1 MQLKHIK
8 LAGFKSFVDPTRIS
22 FPTNMVAVVGPNG
35 CGKSNVI
42 DAIRWVLGE
51 LSAKNLRGD
60 SMSDVIFNGSD
71 LRKPSGQCSIE
82 LLFDNSLGKL
92 GGEYAKYNEISIKRL
107 MTRDGQSN
115 YSINGTSCRRKD
127 VQDIFL
133 GTGLGPR
140 SYAIIEQGMV
150 SKIVKDVQDIFLG
163 TGLGP
168 RSYAIIEQGMVSKI
182 VSAKPEEMRTFIE
195 EAAGI
200 SKYKERR
207 KETEQRIKKTK
218 ENLSRV
224 QDIRDE
230 INRLISR
237 LQNQANAADKYKK
250 FQVEERDL
258 KLNISIL
265 NTLSAKAQKDKLT
278 SEVATLKNQIT
289 VKSAE
294 VETHQSTIDQI
305 RTEHS
310 TVLSS
315 FEVAQKNFYSI
326 GADIARHET
335 NLQNLNKTYAQTSE
349 DLTRAKES
357 YSKAIEKESTFE
369 SLNPKENELKL
380 NIAILKALQANDQKK
395 VLQTQIAELEQSLAL
410 KVLGVEKH
418 QAEIEQIRNDNTL
431 MSSRL
436 EIAQSVSSNIRAEIA
451 GLEANLK
458 NLSRTQVQAESDL
471 GRAQTSYQQAL
482 EKESNQENL
491 SPKEKAM
498 NLLDHILEALQNL
511 GISGDPIK
519 KKALELKESLVT
531 ILKIASDQ
539 SKSMTEEYL
548 QRQTR
553 FEELLRQT
561 AEKMSQLDAELQLS
575 QEKKIQTDQ
584 ELAASKEKQSE
595 VNASIQKLEDSKLSV
610 SRELRA
616 IESKV
621 NTLKLDLRT
630 FEVNLDNASIILE
643 KAEINLADINPSEYA
658 EFNLSNLEA
667 SLSEIQTSI
676 SALSSINLAAPDEYL
691 SRQNH
696 LSKLL
701 EQTELKKAEVDKELS
716 ELVQKSATAESE
728 LNTIRQKQSKV
739 DESIREAE
747 NKKSIASL
755 DLRGLEEKSNNRKL
769 DLRTFEVN
777 LDNAS
782 QALVKAGITIAEL
795 DPLEFEG
802 MSVRDLE
809 QSLAAIQAKIISL
822 GAINLAAP
830 DEIAEESKRMEEL
843 DAQLED
849 LNEAMDKLQGAIKKI
864 DAESKL
870 KFDESFNAVNSKIQE
885 IFPKLFGGGKAALEL
900 LDGDSLNSGIA
911 LAAQPPGKKNA
922 TISQLSGGEKAMTAL
937 SLVFALFELNPAP
950 FCLLDEVDAPLDDL
964 NATRFVAMVEEM
976 SDRVQFIFITHN
988 KISMEKSDHLMGVTM
1003 QEAGVSRVVSV
1014 DVKEA
1019 LKLAAS

>member
-42 DAIRWVLGE
+42 DAVRWVLGE

-82 LLFDNSLGKL
+82 LLFDNSMGKL

-115 YSINGTSCRRKD
+115 YSINNTSCRR
-127 VQDIFL
+127 
-133 GTGLGPR
+133 
-140 SYAIIEQGMV
+140 
-150 SKIVKDVQDIFLG
+150 KDVQDIFLG

-224 QDIRDE
+224 LDIRDE
-230 INRLISR
+230 IKRLINR
-237 LQNQANAADKYKK
+237 LQNQANAAEKYKK
-250 FQVEERDL
+250 FQIEEKDL

-265 NTLSAKAQKDKLT
+265 NSLSAKAQKDKL
-278 SEVATLKNQIT
+278 SSQISSLANQIT

-294 VETHQSTIDQI
+294 VETQQSTIDQI

-310 TVLSS
+310 SVLSA
-315 FEVAQKNFYSI
+315 FEIAQKNFYSI
-326 GADIARHET
+326 GADIARYEA
-335 NLQNLNKTYAQTSE
+335 NIQNLSKTESQTKA
-349 DLTRAKES
+349 DLATAKES
-357 YSKAIEKESTFE
+357 YSRAIEKESSFDT
-369 SLNPKENELKL
+369 LNPKENELKL
-380 NIAILKALQANDQKK
+380 NIAILKALQANEQKQK
-395 VLQTQIAELEQSLAL
+395 LEIQINDLESSILL
-410 KVLGVEKH
+410 KSDEVQKH
-418 QAEIEQIRNDNTL
+418 QGTIEKIKNDHASL
-431 MSSRL
+431 SASFD
-436 EIAQSVSSNIRAEIA
+436 EAQSTFSSISTDIA
-451 GLEANLK
+451 RQEANLQ
-458 NLSRTQVQAESDL
+458 NLEKLEAQSLSDL
-471 GRAQTSYQQAL
+471 ERAKASYQAAL

-498 NLLDHILEALQNL
+498 NLLDNILESLGNL
-511 GISGDPIK
+511 GSNGDSIK
-519 KKALELKESLVT
+519 SKALELKAALTS

-539 SKSMTEEYL
+539 SKSMTDEYL
-548 QRQTR
+548 QRQNR
-553 FEELLRQT
+553 LEETLLQT
-561 AEKMSQLDAELQLS
+561 AEKKSQIEKELVLFSAKKVESEGSLDS
-575 QEKKIQTDQ
+575 YKSKK
-584 ELAASKEKQSE
+584 SE
-595 VNASIQKLEDSKLSV
+595 VNELIRKSEELKSGSSI
-610 SRELRA
+610 ELRSL
-616 IESKV
+616 ESQK
-621 NTLKLDLRT
+621 NNLKLDLRT
-630 FEVNLDNASIILE
+630 FEVNLENASIILE
-643 KAEINLADINPSEYA
+643 KAEVKISEINPSDFA
-658 EFNLSNLEA
+658 SLDLANLEN
-667 SLSEIQTSI
+667 SLAEIQSSI

-691 SRQNH
+691 SRQNN
-696 LSKLL
+696 LTELL
-701 EQTELKKAEVDKELS
+701 QQTELKKNEANQELAI
-716 ELVQKSATAESE
+716 LIQKSASAEGE

-739 DESIREAE
+739 DESIRDNE

-755 DLRGLEEKSNNRKL
+755 DLRALEEQSNNLKL
-769 DLRTFEVN
+769 DFRTFEVN

-782 QALVKAGITIAEL
+782 QALTRAGLAIGDINPE
-795 DPLEFEG
+795 EFKD
-802 MSVRDLE
+802 MDSSNLE
-809 QSLAAIQAKIISL
+809 QSRAGVQAKIISL

-830 DEIAEESKRMEEL
+830 DEIAEESQRMEEL
-843 DAQLED
+843 NAQLED
-849 LNEAMDKLQGAIKKI
+849 LNEALEKLQGAIKKI

-870 KFDESFNAVNSKIQE
+870 KFDESFHAVNSKIQE
-885 IFPKLFGGGKAALEL
+885 IFPKLFGGGRAALEL
-900 LDGDSLNSGIA
+900 LEGDSLNSGIT
-911 LAAQPPGKKNA
+911 LTAQPPGKKNA

>member
-42 DAIRWVLGE
+42 DAVRWVLGE

-82 LLFDNSLGKL
+82 LLFDNSMGKL

-115 YSINGTSCRRKD
+115 YSINNTSCRR
-127 VQDIFL
+127 
-133 GTGLGPR
+133 
-140 SYAIIEQGMV
+140 
-150 SKIVKDVQDIFLG
+150 KDVQDIFLG

-224 QDIRDE
+224 LDIRDE
-230 INRLISR
+230 IKRLINR
-237 LQNQANAADKYKK
+237 LQNQANAAEKYKK
-250 FQVEERDL
+250 FQIEEKDL

-265 NTLSAKAQKDKLT
+265 NSLSAKAQKDKL
-278 SEVATLKNQIT
+278 SSQISSLANQIT

-294 VETHQSTIDQI
+294 VETQQSTIDQI

-310 TVLSS
+310 SVLSA
-315 FEVAQKNFYSI
+315 FEIAQKNFYSI
-326 GADIARHET
+326 GADIARYEA
-335 NLQNLNKTYAQTSE
+335 NIQNLNKTESQTKA
-349 DLTRAKES
+349 DLATAKES
-357 YSKAIEKESTFE
+357 YSRAIEKESSFDT
-369 SLNPKENELKL
+369 LNPKENELKL
-380 NIAILKALQANDQKK
+380 NIAILKALQANEQKQK
-395 VLQTQIAELEQSLAL
+395 LEIQINDLESSILL
-410 KVLGVEKH
+410 KSDEVQKH
-418 QAEIEQIRNDNTL
+418 QGTIEKIKNDHASL
-431 MSSRL
+431 SASFD
-436 EIAQSVSSNIRAEIA
+436 EAQSTFSSISTDIA
-451 GLEANLK
+451 RQEANLQ
-458 NLSRTQVQAESDL
+458 NLEKLEAQSLSDL
-471 GRAQTSYQQAL
+471 ERAKASYQAAL

-498 NLLDHILEALQNL
+498 NLLDNILESLGNL
-511 GISGDPIK
+511 GSNGDFIK
-519 KKALELKESLVT
+519 SKALELKAALTS

-539 SKSMTEEYL
+539 SKSMTDEYL
-548 QRQTR
+548 QRQNR
-553 FEELLRQT
+553 LEETLLQT
-561 AEKMSQLDAELQLS
+561 AEKKSQIEKELVLFSAKKVESEGSLDS
-575 QEKKIQTDQ
+575 YKSKK
-584 ELAASKEKQSE
+584 SE
-595 VNASIQKLEDSKLSV
+595 VNELIRKSEELKSGSSI
-610 SRELRA
+610 ELRSL
-616 IESKV
+616 ESQK
-621 NTLKLDLRT
+621 NNLKLDLRT
-630 FEVNLDNASIILE
+630 FEVNLENASIILE
-643 KAEINLADINPSEYA
+643 KAEVKISEINPSDFA
-658 EFNLSNLEA
+658 SLDLANLEN
-667 SLSEIQTSI
+667 SLAVIQSSI

-691 SRQNH
+691 SRQNN
-696 LSKLL
+696 LTELL
-701 EQTELKKAEVDKELS
+701 QQTELKKNEANQELAI
-716 ELVQKSATAESE
+716 LIQKSASAEGE

-739 DESIREAE
+739 DESIRDNE

-755 DLRGLEEKSNNRKL
+755 DLRALEEQSNNLKL
-769 DLRTFEVN
+769 DFRTFEVN

-782 QALVKAGITIAEL
+782 QALTRAGLAIGDINPE
-795 DPLEFEG
+795 EFKD
-802 MSVRDLE
+802 MDISNLE
-809 QSLAAIQAKIISL
+809 QSLAGVQAKIISL

-830 DEIAEESKRMEEL
+830 DEIAEESQRMEEL

-849 LNEAMDKLQGAIKKI
+849 LNEALEKLQGAIKKI

-870 KFDESFNAVNSKIQE
+870 KFDESFHAVNSKIQE
-885 IFPKLFGGGKAALEL
+885 IFPKLFGGGRAALEL
-900 LDGDSLNSGIA
+900 LEGDSLNSGIT
-911 LAAQPPGKKNA
+911 LTAQPPGKKNA

>member
-42 DAIRWVLGE
+42 DAVRWVLGE

-60 SMSDVIFNGSD
+60 SMSDVIFNGSG

-82 LLFDNSLGKL
+82 LLFDNSMGKL

-115 YSINGTSCRRKD
+115 YSINNTSCRR
-127 VQDIFL
+127 
-133 GTGLGPR
+133 
-140 SYAIIEQGMV
+140 
-150 SKIVKDVQDIFLG
+150 KDVQDIFLG

-224 QDIRDE
+224 LDIRDE
-230 INRLISR
+230 IKRLINR
-237 LQNQANAADKYKK
+237 LQNQANAAEKYKK
-250 FQVEERDL
+250 FQVEEKDL

-265 NTLSAKAQKDKLT
+265 NSLSAKAQKDKL
-278 SEVATLKNQIT
+278 SSQISSLANQIT

-294 VETHQSTIDQI
+294 VETQQSTIDQI

-310 TVLSS
+310 SVLSA
-315 FEVAQKNFYSI
+315 FEIAQKNFYSI
-326 GADIARHET
+326 GADIARYEA
-335 NLQNLNKTYAQTSE
+335 NIQNLNKTESQTKA
-349 DLTRAKES
+349 DLATAKES
-357 YSKAIEKESTFE
+357 YSRAIEKESSFDT
-369 SLNPKENELKL
+369 LNPKENELKL
-380 NIAILKALQANDQKK
+380 NIAILKALQANEQKHK
-395 VLQTQIAELEQSLAL
+395 LEIQINDHESSIQIKSDEVQ
-410 KVLGVEKH
+410 KH
-418 QAEIEQIRNDNTL
+418 QGTIEKIKNDNAL
-431 MSSRL
+431 LSAGL
-436 EIAQSVSSNIRAEIA
+436 DEAQSSFSSISTDIA
-451 GLEANLK
+451 RQEANLQ
-458 NLSRTQVQAESDL
+458 NLEKLEAQSLSDL
-471 GRAQTSYQQAL
+471 ERAKASYQAAV

-498 NLLDHILEALQNL
+498 NLLDNILESLGNL
-511 GISGDPIK
+511 GSNGDSIK
-519 KKALELKESLVT
+519 SKALELKAALTS

-539 SKSMTEEYL
+539 SKSMTDEYL
-548 QRQTR
+548 QRQKRLEETLLQAAEKKSQIEKELVLFSAKKAESER
-553 FEELLRQT
+553 SLDDYKSKKLEVNELIRKSEEL
-561 AEKMSQLDAELQLS
+561 KS
-575 QEKKIQTDQ
+575 
-584 ELAASKEKQSE
+584 AS
-595 VNASIQKLEDSKLSV
+595 SI
-610 SRELRA
+610 ELRSL
-616 IESKV
+616 ESQK
-621 NTLKLDLRT
+621 NNLKLDLRT
-630 FEVNLDNASIILE
+630 FEVNLENASIILE
-643 KAEINLADINPSEYA
+643 KAEVKISEINPSD
-658 EFNLSNLEA
+658 FA
-667 SLSEIQTSI
+667 SLDLAKLESSLAEIQSSI

-691 SRQNH
+691 SRQNN
-696 LSKLL
+696 LTELL
-701 EQTELKKAEVDKELS
+701 EQTELKKNEADEQLAI
-716 ELVQKSATAESE
+716 LIQKSASAEGD

-739 DESIREAE
+739 DESIRETE
-747 NKKSIASL
+747 NKKSIAAL
-755 DLRGLEEKSNNRKL
+755 DLRALEEQSNNLKL
-769 DLRTFEVN
+769 DFRTFEVN

-782 QALVKAGITIAEL
+782 QALTRAGLAIGDINPEEFK
-795 DPLEFEG
+795 DMDISNLEE
-802 MSVRDLE
+802 
-809 QSLAAIQAKIISL
+809 SLAGVQAKIISL

-830 DEIAEESKRMEEL
+830 DEIAEESQRMEEL

-849 LNEAMDKLQGAIKKI
+849 LNEALEKLQGAIKKI

-885 IFPKLFGGGKAALEL
+885 IFPKLFGGGKASLEL
-900 LDGDSLNSGIA
+900 LEGDSLNSGIT
-911 LAAQPPGKKNA
+911 LTAQPPGKKNA

>member
-42 DAIRWVLGE
+42 DAVRWVLGE

-82 LLFDNSLGKL
+82 LLFDNSMGKL

-115 YSINGTSCRRKD
+115 YSINNTSCRR
-127 VQDIFL
+127 
-133 GTGLGPR
+133 
-140 SYAIIEQGMV
+140 
-150 SKIVKDVQDIFLG
+150 KDVQDIFLG

-224 QDIRDE
+224 LDIRDE
-230 INRLISR
+230 IKRLINR
-237 LQNQANAADKYKK
+237 LQNQANAAEKYKK
-250 FQVEERDL
+250 FQVEEKDL

-265 NTLSAKAQKDKLT
+265 NSLSAKAQKDKL
-278 SEVATLKNQIT
+278 SSQISSLANQIT

-294 VETHQSTIDQI
+294 VETHQSMIDQI

-310 TVLSS
+310 SVLSA
-315 FEVAQKNFYSI
+315 FEIAQKNFYSI
-326 GADIARHET
+326 GADIARYEA
-335 NLQNLNKTYAQTSE
+335 NIQNLNKTESQTKA
-349 DLTRAKES
+349 DLATAKES
-357 YSKAIEKESTFE
+357 YSRAIEKESSFDT
-369 SLNPKENELKL
+369 LNPKENELKL
-380 NIAILKALQANDQKK
+380 NIAILKALQANEQKQK
-395 VLQTQIAELEQSLAL
+395 LEIQINDLESSILL
-410 KVLGVEKH
+410 KSDEVQKH
-418 QAEIEQIRNDNTL
+418 QGTIEKIKNDHASL
-431 MSSRL
+431 SASFD
-436 EIAQSVSSNIRAEIA
+436 EAQSSFSSISTDIA
-451 GLEANLK
+451 RQEANLQ
-458 NLSRTQVQAESDL
+458 NLEKLEAQSLSDL
-471 GRAQTSYQQAL
+471 DRAKASYQAAL

-498 NLLDHILEALQNL
+498 NLLDNILESLGNL
-511 GISGDPIK
+511 GTNGDSIK
-519 KKALELKESLVT
+519 SKALELKAALTS

-539 SKSMTEEYL
+539 SKSMTDEYL
-548 QRQTR
+548 QRQNR
-553 FEELLRQT
+553 LEETLLQT
-561 AEKMSQLDAELQLS
+561 AEKKSQIEKELVLFSAKKVESEGSLDS
-575 QEKKIQTDQ
+575 YKSKK
-584 ELAASKEKQSE
+584 SE
-595 VNASIQKLEDSKLSV
+595 VNELIRKSEELKSGSSI
-610 SRELRA
+610 ELRSL
-616 IESKV
+616 ESQK
-621 NTLKLDLRT
+621 NNLKLDLRT
-630 FEVNLDNASIILE
+630 FEVNLENASIILE
-643 KAEINLADINPSEYA
+643 KAEVKISEINPSDFA
-658 EFNLSNLEA
+658 SLDLANLES
-667 SLSEIQTSI
+667 SLAEIQSSI

-691 SRQNH
+691 SRQNN
-696 LSKLL
+696 LTELL
-701 EQTELKKAEVDKELS
+701 QQTELKKNEADQELAI
-716 ELVQKSATAESE
+716 LIQKSASAEGE

-739 DESIREAE
+739 DESIRDTE
-747 NKKSIASL
+747 NKKSIAAL
-755 DLRGLEEKSNNRKL
+755 DLRALEEQSNNLKL
-769 DLRTFEVN
+769 DFRTFEVN

-782 QALVKAGITIAEL
+782 QALTRAGLAIGDINPE
-795 DPLEFEG
+795 EFKD
-802 MSVRDLE
+802 MDISNLE
-809 QSLAAIQAKIISL
+809 QSLAGVQAKIISL

-830 DEIAEESKRMEEL
+830 DEIAEESQRMEEL

-849 LNEAMDKLQGAIKKI
+849 LNEALEKLQGAIKKI

-885 IFPKLFGGGKAALEL
+885 IFPKLFGGGRAALEL
-900 LDGDSLNSGIA
+900 LEGDSLNSGIT
-911 LAAQPPGKKNA
+911 LTAQPPGKKNA

>member
-42 DAIRWVLGE
+42 DAVRWVLGE

-82 LLFDNSLGKL
+82 LLFDNSMGKL

-115 YSINGTSCRRKD
+115 YSINNTSCRR
-127 VQDIFL
+127 
-133 GTGLGPR
+133 
-140 SYAIIEQGMV
+140 
-150 SKIVKDVQDIFLG
+150 KDVQDIFLG

-224 QDIRDE
+224 LDIRDE
-230 INRLISR
+230 IKRLINR
-237 LQNQANAADKYKK
+237 LQNQANAAEKYKK
-250 FQVEERDL
+250 FQVEEKDL

-265 NTLSAKAQKDKLT
+265 NSLSAKAQKDKL
-278 SEVATLKNQIT
+278 SSQISSLANQIT

-294 VETHQSTIDQI
+294 VETHQSMIDQI

-310 TVLSS
+310 SVLSA
-315 FEVAQKNFYSI
+315 FEIAQKNFYSI
-326 GADIARHET
+326 GADIARYEA
-335 NLQNLNKTYAQTSE
+335 NIQNLNKTETQTKA
-349 DLTRAKES
+349 DLATAKES
-357 YSKAIEKESTFE
+357 YSRAIEKESSFDT
-369 SLNPKENELKL
+369 LNPKENELKL
-380 NIAILKALQANDQKK
+380 NIAILKALQANEQKQK
-395 VLQTQIAELEQSLAL
+395 LEIQINDLESSILL
-410 KVLGVEKH
+410 KSDEVQKH
-418 QAEIEQIRNDNTL
+418 QGTIEKIKNDHASL
-431 MSSRL
+431 SASFD
-436 EIAQSVSSNIRAEIA
+436 EAQSTFSSISTDIA
-451 GLEANLK
+451 RQEANLQ
-458 NLSRTQVQAESDL
+458 NLEKLEAQSLSDL
-471 GRAQTSYQQAL
+471 DRAKASYQAAL

-498 NLLDHILEALQNL
+498 NLLDNILESLGNL
-511 GISGDPIK
+511 GTNGDSIK
-519 KKALELKESLVT
+519 SKALELKAALTS

-539 SKSMTEEYL
+539 SKSMTDEYL
-548 QRQTR
+548 QRQNR
-553 FEELLRQT
+553 LEETLLQT
-561 AEKMSQLDAELQLS
+561 AEKKSQIEKELVLFSAKKVESEGSLDS
-575 QEKKIQTDQ
+575 YKSKK
-584 ELAASKEKQSE
+584 SE
-595 VNASIQKLEDSKLSV
+595 VNELIRKSEELKSGSSI
-610 SRELRA
+610 ELRSL
-616 IESKV
+616 ESQK
-621 NTLKLDLRT
+621 NNLKLDLRT
-630 FEVNLDNASIILE
+630 FEVNLENASIILE
-643 KAEINLADINPSEYA
+643 KAEVKISEINPSDFA
-658 EFNLSNLEA
+658 SLDLANLES
-667 SLSEIQTSI
+667 SLAEIQSSI

-691 SRQNH
+691 SRQNN
-696 LSKLL
+696 L
-701 EQTELKKAEVDKELS
+701 TELLQQTGLKKNEADQELAI
-716 ELVQKSATAESE
+716 LIQKSASAEGE

-739 DESIREAE
+739 DESIRDTE
-747 NKKSIASL
+747 NKKSIAAL
-755 DLRGLEEKSNNRKL
+755 DLRALEEQSNNLKL
-769 DLRTFEVN
+769 DFRTFEVN

-782 QALVKAGITIAEL
+782 QALTRAGLVIGDINPE
-795 DPLEFEG
+795 EFKD
-802 MSVRDLE
+802 MDISNLE
-809 QSLAAIQAKIISL
+809 QSLAGVQAKIISL

-830 DEIAEESKRMEEL
+830 DEIAEESQRMEEL

-849 LNEAMDKLQGAIKKI
+849 LNEALEKLQGAIKKI

-885 IFPKLFGGGKAALEL
+885 IFPKLFGGGRAALEL
-900 LDGDSLNSGIA
+900 LEGDSLNSGIT
-911 LAAQPPGKKNA
+911 LTAQPPGKKNA

>member
-42 DAIRWVLGE
+42 DAVRWVLGE

-82 LLFDNSLGKL
+82 LLFDNSMGKL

-115 YSINGTSCRRKD
+115 YSINSTSCRR
-127 VQDIFL
+127 
-133 GTGLGPR
+133 
-140 SYAIIEQGMV
+140 
-150 SKIVKDVQDIFLG
+150 KDVQDIFLG

-224 QDIRDE
+224 LDIRDE
-230 INRLISR
+230 IKRLINR
-237 LQNQANAADKYKK
+237 LQNQANAAEKYKK
-250 FQVEERDL
+250 FQVEEKDL

-265 NTLSAKAQKDKLT
+265 NSLSAKAQKDKL
-278 SEVATLKNQIT
+278 SSQISSLANQIT

-294 VETHQSTIDQI
+294 VETQQSTIDQI

-310 TVLSS
+310 SVLSA
-315 FEVAQKNFYSI
+315 FEIAQKNFYSI
-326 GADIARHET
+326 GADIARYEA
-335 NLQNLNKTYAQTSE
+335 NIQNLNKTESQTKA
-349 DLTRAKES
+349 DLATAKES
-357 YSKAIEKESTFE
+357 YSRAIEKESSFDT
-369 SLNPKENELKL
+369 LNPKENELKL
-380 NIAILKALQANDQKK
+380 NIAILKALQANEQKHK
-395 VLQTQIAELEQSLAL
+395 LEIQINDHESSIQIKSDEAQ
-410 KVLGVEKH
+410 KH
-418 QAEIEQIRNDNTL
+418 QGTIEKIKNDNAL
-431 MSSRL
+431 LSAGL
-436 EIAQSVSSNIRAEIA
+436 DEAQSSFSSISTDIA
-451 GLEANLK
+451 RQEANLQ
-458 NLSRTQVQAESDL
+458 NLEKLEAQSLSDL
-471 GRAQTSYQQAL
+471 ERAKASYQAAV

-498 NLLDHILEALQNL
+498 NLLDNILESLGNL
-511 GISGDPIK
+511 GSNGDSIK
-519 KKALELKESLVT
+519 SKALELKAALTS

-539 SKSMTEEYL
+539 SKSMTDEYL
-548 QRQTR
+548 QRQKR
-553 FEELLRQT
+553 LEETLLQT
-561 AEKMSQLDAELQLS
+561 AEKKSQIEKELVLFSAKKAESERSLDNYKS
-575 QEKKIQTDQ
+575 KK
-584 ELAASKEKQSE
+584 LE
-595 VNASIQKLEDSKLSV
+595 VNELIRKSEELKSASSI
-610 SRELRA
+610 ELRSL
-616 IESKV
+616 ESQK
-621 NTLKLDLRT
+621 NNLKLDLRT
-630 FEVNLDNASIILE
+630 FEVNLENASIILE
-643 KAEINLADINPSEYA
+643 KAEVKISEINPSD
-658 EFNLSNLEA
+658 FA
-667 SLSEIQTSI
+667 SLDLAKLESSLAEIQSSI

-691 SRQNH
+691 SRQNN
-696 LSKLL
+696 LTELL
-701 EQTELKKAEVDKELS
+701 EQTELKKNEADEQLAI
-716 ELVQKSATAESE
+716 LIQKSASAEGD

-739 DESIREAE
+739 DESIRETE
-747 NKKSIASL
+747 NKKSIAAL
-755 DLRGLEEKSNNRKL
+755 DLRALEEQSNNLKL
-769 DLRTFEVN
+769 DFRTFEVN

-782 QALVKAGITIAEL
+782 QALTRAGLAIGDINPEEFK
-795 DPLEFEG
+795 DMDISNLEE
-802 MSVRDLE
+802 
-809 QSLAAIQAKIISL
+809 SLAGVQAKIISL

-830 DEIAEESKRMEEL
+830 DEIAEESQRMEEL

-849 LNEAMDKLQGAIKKI
+849 LNEALEKLQGAIKKI

-885 IFPKLFGGGKAALEL
+885 IFPKLFGGGKASLEL
-900 LDGDSLNSGIA
+900 LEGDSLNSGIT
-911 LAAQPPGKKNA
+911 LTAQPPGKKNA

>member
-42 DAIRWVLGE
+42 DAVRWVLGE

-82 LLFDNSLGKL
+82 LLFDNSMGKL

-115 YSINGTSCRRKD
+115 YSINNTSCRR
-127 VQDIFL
+127 
-133 GTGLGPR
+133 
-140 SYAIIEQGMV
+140 
-150 SKIVKDVQDIFLG
+150 KDVQDIFLG

-224 QDIRDE
+224 LDIRDE
-230 INRLISR
+230 IKRLINR
-237 LQNQANAADKYKK
+237 LQNQANAAEKYKK
-250 FQVEERDL
+250 FQVEEKDL

-265 NTLSAKAQKDKLT
+265 NSLSAKAQKDKL
-278 SEVATLKNQIT
+278 SSQISSLANQIT

-294 VETHQSTIDQI
+294 VETHQSMIDQI

-310 TVLSS
+310 SVLSA
-315 FEVAQKNFYSI
+315 FEIAQKNFYSI
-326 GADIARHET
+326 GADIARYEA
-335 NLQNLNKTYAQTSE
+335 NIQNLNKTESQTKA
-349 DLTRAKES
+349 DLATAKES
-357 YSKAIEKESTFE
+357 YSRAIEKESSFDT
-369 SLNPKENELKL
+369 LNPKENELKL
-380 NIAILKALQANDQKK
+380 NIAILKALQANEQKQK
-395 VLQTQIAELEQSLAL
+395 LEIQINDLESSILL
-410 KVLGVEKH
+410 KSDEVQKH
-418 QAEIEQIRNDNTL
+418 QGTIEKIKNDHASL
-431 MSSRL
+431 SASFD
-436 EIAQSVSSNIRAEIA
+436 EAQSSFSSISTDIA
-451 GLEANLK
+451 RQEANLQ
-458 NLSRTQVQAESDL
+458 NLEKLEAQSLSDL
-471 GRAQTSYQQAL
+471 DRAKASYQAAL

-498 NLLDHILEALQNL
+498 NLLDNILESLGNL
-511 GISGDPIK
+511 GTNGDSIK
-519 KKALELKESLVT
+519 SKAVELKAALTS

-539 SKSMTEEYL
+539 SKSMTDEYL
-548 QRQTR
+548 QRQNR
-553 FEELLRQT
+553 LEETLLQT
-561 AEKMSQLDAELQLS
+561 AEKKSQIEKELVLFSAKKVESEGSLDS
-575 QEKKIQTDQ
+575 YKSKK
-584 ELAASKEKQSE
+584 SE
-595 VNASIQKLEDSKLSV
+595 VNELIRKSEELKSGSSI
-610 SRELRA
+610 ELRSL
-616 IESKV
+616 ESQK
-621 NTLKLDLRT
+621 NNLKLDLRT
-630 FEVNLDNASIILE
+630 FEVNLENASIILE
-643 KAEINLADINPSEYA
+643 KAEVKISEINPSDFA
-658 EFNLSNLEA
+658 SLDLANLES
-667 SLSEIQTSI
+667 SLAEIQSSI

-691 SRQNH
+691 SRQNN
-696 LSKLL
+696 L
-701 EQTELKKAEVDKELS
+701 TELLQQTGLKKNEADKELAI
-716 ELVQKSATAESE
+716 LIQKSASAEGE

-739 DESIREAE
+739 DESIRDTE
-747 NKKSIASL
+747 NKKSIAAL
-755 DLRGLEEKSNNRKL
+755 DLRALEEQSNNLKL
-769 DLRTFEVN
+769 DFRTFEVN

-782 QALVKAGITIAEL
+782 QALTRAGLVIGDINPE
-795 DPLEFEG
+795 EFKD
-802 MSVRDLE
+802 MDISNLE
-809 QSLAAIQAKIISL
+809 QSLAGVQAKIISL

-830 DEIAEESKRMEEL
+830 DEIAEESQRMEEL

-849 LNEAMDKLQGAIKKI
+849 LNEALEKLQGAIKKI

-885 IFPKLFGGGKAALEL
+885 IFPKLFGGGRAALEL
-900 LDGDSLNSGIA
+900 LEGDSLNSGIT
-911 LAAQPPGKKNA
+911 LTAQPPGKKNA

>member
-42 DAIRWVLGE
+42 DAVRWVLGE

-82 LLFDNSLGKL
+82 LLFDNSMGKL

-115 YSINGTSCRRKD
+115 YSINNTSCRR
-127 VQDIFL
+127 
-133 GTGLGPR
+133 
-140 SYAIIEQGMV
+140 
-150 SKIVKDVQDIFLG
+150 KDVQDIFLG

-224 QDIRDE
+224 LDIRDE
-230 INRLISR
+230 IKRLINR
-237 LQNQANAADKYKK
+237 LQNQANAAEKYKK
-250 FQVEERDL
+250 FQVEEKDL

-265 NTLSAKAQKDKLT
+265 NSLSAKAQKDKL
-278 SEVATLKNQIT
+278 SSQISSLANQIT

-294 VETHQSTIDQI
+294 VETHQSMIDQI

-310 TVLSS
+310 SVLSA
-315 FEVAQKNFYSI
+315 FEIAQKNFYSI
-326 GADIARHET
+326 GADIARYEA
-335 NLQNLNKTYAQTSE
+335 NIQNLNKTETQTKA
-349 DLTRAKES
+349 DLVTAKES
-357 YSKAIEKESTFE
+357 YSRAIEKESSFDT
-369 SLNPKENELKL
+369 LNPKENELKL
-380 NIAILKALQANDQKK
+380 NIAILKALQANEQKQK
-395 VLQTQIAELEQSLAL
+395 LEIQINDLESSILFKSDEVQ
-410 KVLGVEKH
+410 KH
-418 QAEIEQIRNDNTL
+418 QGTIEKIKNDHASL
-431 MSSRL
+431 SVSFD
-436 EIAQSVSSNIRAEIA
+436 EAQSTFSSISTDIA
-451 GLEANLK
+451 RQEANLQ
-458 NLSRTQVQAESDL
+458 NLEKLEAQSLSDL
-471 GRAQTSYQQAL
+471 ERAKASYQAAL

-498 NLLDHILEALQNL
+498 NLLDNILESLGNL
-511 GISGDPIK
+511 GSNGDSIK
-519 KKALELKESLVT
+519 SKALELKAALTS

-539 SKSMTEEYL
+539 SKSMTDEYL
-548 QRQTR
+548 QRQNR
-553 FEELLRQT
+553 LEETLLQT
-561 AEKMSQLDAELQLS
+561 AEKKSQIEKELVLFSAKKVESEGSLDS
-575 QEKKIQTDQ
+575 YKSKK
-584 ELAASKEKQSE
+584 SE
-595 VNASIQKLEDSKLSV
+595 VNELIRKSEELKSGSSI
-610 SRELRA
+610 ELRSL
-616 IESKV
+616 ESQK
-621 NTLKLDLRT
+621 NNLKLDLRT
-630 FEVNLDNASIILE
+630 FEVNLENASIILE
-643 KAEINLADINPSEYA
+643 KAEVKISEINPSDFA
-658 EFNLSNLEA
+658 SLDLANLES
-667 SLSEIQTSI
+667 SLAEIQSSI

-691 SRQNH
+691 SRQNN
-696 LSKLL
+696 LTELL
-701 EQTELKKAEVDKELS
+701 QQTELKKNEADQELTI
-716 ELVQKSATAESE
+716 LIQKSASAEGE

-739 DESIREAE
+739 DESIRDTE
-747 NKKSIASL
+747 NKKSIAAL
-755 DLRGLEEKSNNRKL
+755 DLRALEEQSNNFKL
-769 DLRTFEVN
+769 DFRTFEVN

-782 QALVKAGITIAEL
+782 QALTRAGLVIGDINPE
-795 DPLEFEG
+795 EFKD
-802 MSVRDLE
+802 MDISNLE
-809 QSLAAIQAKIISL
+809 QSLAGVQAKIISL

-830 DEIAEESKRMEEL
+830 DEIAEESQRMEEL

-849 LNEAMDKLQGAIKKI
+849 LNEALEKLQGAIKKI

-885 IFPKLFGGGKAALEL
+885 IFPKLFGGGKASLEL
-900 LDGDSLNSGIA
+900 LEGDSLNSGIT
-911 LAAQPPGKKNA
+911 LTAQPPGKKNA

>member
-42 DAIRWVLGE
+42 DAVRWVLGE

-82 LLFDNSLGKL
+82 LLFDNSMGKL

-115 YSINGTSCRRKD
+115 YSINNTSCRR
-127 VQDIFL
+127 
-133 GTGLGPR
+133 
-140 SYAIIEQGMV
+140 
-150 SKIVKDVQDIFLG
+150 KDVQDIFLG

-224 QDIRDE
+224 LDIRDE
-230 INRLISR
+230 IKRLINR
-237 LQNQANAADKYKK
+237 LQNQANAAEKYKK
-250 FQVEERDL
+250 FQVEEKDL

-265 NTLSAKAQKDKLT
+265 NSLSAKAQKDKL
-278 SEVATLKNQIT
+278 SSQISSLANQIT

-294 VETHQSTIDQI
+294 VETQQSTIDQI

-310 TVLSS
+310 SVLSA
-315 FEVAQKNFYSI
+315 FEIAQKNFYSI
-326 GADIARHET
+326 GADIARYEA
-335 NLQNLNKTYAQTSE
+335 NIQNLNKTESQTKA
-349 DLTRAKES
+349 DLATAKES
-357 YSKAIEKESTFE
+357 YSRAIEKESSFDT
-369 SLNPKENELKL
+369 LNPKENELKL
-380 NIAILKALQANDQKK
+380 NIAILKALQANEQKQK
-395 VLQTQIAELEQSLAL
+395 LEIQINDYESSIQLKSDEVQKHQGTIEKIKNDNALFSSSFDEAQSIFSSISTDIARQEANFQNLEKLEAQSL
-410 KVLGVEKH
+410 
-418 QAEIEQIRNDNTL
+418 
-431 MSSRL
+431 
-436 EIAQSVSSNIRAEIA
+436 
-451 GLEANLK
+451 
-458 NLSRTQVQAESDL
+458 SDL
-471 GRAQTSYQQAL
+471 ERAKASYQTAV

-498 NLLDHILEALQNL
+498 NLLDNILESLGNL
-511 GISGDPIK
+511 GSNGDSIK
-519 KKALELKESLVT
+519 SKALELKAALTS

-539 SKSMTEEYL
+539 SKSMTDEYL
-548 QRQTR
+548 QRQKR
-553 FEELLRQT
+553 LEETLLQT
-561 AEKMSQLDAELQLS
+561 AEKKSQIEKELVLFSAKKAESERSLDNYKS
-575 QEKKIQTDQ
+575 KK
-584 ELAASKEKQSE
+584 LE
-595 VNASIQKLEDSKLSV
+595 VNELIRKSEELKSASSI
-610 SRELRA
+610 ELRSL
-616 IESKV
+616 ESQK
-621 NTLKLDLRT
+621 NNLKLDLRT
-630 FEVNLDNASIILE
+630 FEVNLENASIILE
-643 KAEINLADINPSEYA
+643 KAEVKISEINPSD
-658 EFNLSNLEA
+658 FA
-667 SLSEIQTSI
+667 SLDLAKLESSLAEIQSSI

-691 SRQNH
+691 SRQNN
-696 LSKLL
+696 LTELL
-701 EQTELKKAEVDKELS
+701 EQTELKKNEADEQLAI
-716 ELVQKSATAESE
+716 LIQKSASAEGD

-739 DESIREAE
+739 DESIRETE
-747 NKKSIASL
+747 NKKSIAAL
-755 DLRGLEEKSNNRKL
+755 DLRALEEQSNNLKL
-769 DLRTFEVN
+769 DFRTFEVN

-782 QALVKAGITIAEL
+782 QDLTRAGLAIGDINPEEFK
-795 DPLEFEG
+795 DMDISNLEE
-802 MSVRDLE
+802 
-809 QSLAAIQAKIISL
+809 SLAGVQAKIISL

-830 DEIAEESKRMEEL
+830 DEIAEESQRMEEL

-849 LNEAMDKLQGAIKKI
+849 LNEALEKLQGAIKKI
-864 DAESKL
+864 DVESKL

-885 IFPKLFGGGKAALEL
+885 IFPKLFGGGKASLEL
-900 LDGDSLNSGIA
+900 LEGDSLNSGIT
-911 LAAQPPGKKNA
+911 LTAQPPGKKNA

>member
-42 DAIRWVLGE
+42 DAVRWVLGE

-82 LLFDNSLGKL
+82 LLFDNSMGKL

-115 YSINGTSCRRKD
+115 YSINSTSCRR
-127 VQDIFL
+127 
-133 GTGLGPR
+133 
-140 SYAIIEQGMV
+140 
-150 SKIVKDVQDIFLG
+150 KDVQDIFLG

-224 QDIRDE
+224 LDIRDE
-230 INRLISR
+230 IKRLINR
-237 LQNQANAADKYKK
+237 LQNQANAAEKYKK
-250 FQVEERDL
+250 FQVEEKDL

-265 NTLSAKAQKDKLT
+265 NSLSAKAQKDRL
-278 SEVATLKNQIT
+278 SSQISSLANQIT

-294 VETHQSTIDQI
+294 VDTQQSTIDQI

-310 TVLSS
+310 SVLSA
-315 FEVAQKNFYSI
+315 FEIAQKNFYSI
-326 GADIARHET
+326 GADIARYEA
-335 NLQNLNKTYAQTSE
+335 NIQNLNKTESQTKA
-349 DLTRAKES
+349 DLATAKES
-357 YSKAIEKESTFE
+357 YSRAIEKESSFE
-369 SLNPKENELKL
+369 TLNPKENELKL
-380 NIAILKALQANDQKK
+380 SIAILKALKANEQKQK
-395 VLQTQIAELEQSLAL
+395 LEIQINDYESSIQL
-410 KVLGVEKH
+410 KSDEVQKH
-418 QAEIEQIRNDNTL
+418 QGTIEKIKNDNAL
-431 MSSRL
+431 FSSSFD
-436 EIAQSVSSNIRAEIA
+436 EAQSSFSSISTDIA
-451 GLEANLK
+451 RQEANLQ
-458 NLSRTQVQAESDL
+458 NLEKLEAQSLSDL
-471 GRAQTSYQQAL
+471 ERAKASYQAAV

-498 NLLDHILEALQNL
+498 NLLDNILESLGNL
-511 GISGDPIK
+511 GSNGDSIK
-519 KKALELKESLVT
+519 SKALELKAALTS

-539 SKSMTEEYL
+539 SKSMTDEYL
-548 QRQTR
+548 QRQKR
-553 FEELLRQT
+553 LEETLLQT
-561 AEKMSQLDAELQLS
+561 AEKKSQIEKELVLFSAKKAESERSLDNYKS
-575 QEKKIQTDQ
+575 KK
-584 ELAASKEKQSE
+584 LE
-595 VNASIQKLEDSKLSV
+595 VNELIRKSEELKSASSI
-610 SRELRA
+610 ELRSL
-616 IESKV
+616 ESQK
-621 NTLKLDLRT
+621 NNLKLDLRT
-630 FEVNLDNASIILE
+630 FEVNLENASIILE
-643 KAEINLADINPSEYA
+643 KAEVKISEINPSD
-658 EFNLSNLEA
+658 FA
-667 SLSEIQTSI
+667 SLDLAKLESSLAEIQSSI

-691 SRQNH
+691 SRQNN
-696 LSKLL
+696 LTELL
-701 EQTELKKAEVDKELS
+701 EQTELKKNEADEQLAI
-716 ELVQKSATAESE
+716 LIQKSASAEGD

-739 DESIREAE
+739 DESIRETE
-747 NKKSIASL
+747 NKKSIAAL
-755 DLRGLEEKSNNRKL
+755 DLRALEEQSNNLKL
-769 DLRTFEVN
+769 DFRTFEVN

-782 QALVKAGITIAEL
+782 QALTRAGLAIGDINPE
-795 DPLEFEG
+795 EFKD
-802 MSVRDLE
+802 MDISNLE
-809 QSLAAIQAKIISL
+809 QSLAGVQAKIISL

-830 DEIAEESKRMEEL
+830 DEIAEESQRMEEL

-849 LNEAMDKLQGAIKKI
+849 LNEALEKLQGAIKKI

-885 IFPKLFGGGKAALEL
+885 IFPKLFGGGKASLEL
-900 LDGDSLNSGIA
+900 LEGDSLNSGIT
-911 LAAQPPGKKNA
+911 LTAQPPGKKNA

>member
-42 DAIRWVLGE
+42 DAVRWVLGE

-82 LLFDNSLGKL
+82 LLFDNSMGKL

-115 YSINGTSCRRKD
+115 YSINNTSCRR
-127 VQDIFL
+127 
-133 GTGLGPR
+133 
-140 SYAIIEQGMV
+140 
-150 SKIVKDVQDIFLG
+150 KDVQDIFLG

-224 QDIRDE
+224 LDIRDE
-230 INRLISR
+230 IKRLINR
-237 LQNQANAADKYKK
+237 LQNQANAAEKYKK
-250 FQVEERDL
+250 FQVEEKDL

-265 NTLSAKAQKDKLT
+265 NSLSAKAQKDKL
-278 SEVATLKNQIT
+278 SSQISSLANQIT

-294 VETHQSTIDQI
+294 VETQQSTIDQI

-310 TVLSS
+310 SVLSA
-315 FEVAQKNFYSI
+315 FEIAQKNFYSI
-326 GADIARHET
+326 GADIARYEA
-335 NLQNLNKTYAQTSE
+335 NIQNLNKTESQTKA
-349 DLTRAKES
+349 DLATAKES
-357 YSKAIEKESTFE
+357 YSRAIEKESSFDT
-369 SLNPKENELKL
+369 LNPKENELKL
-380 NIAILKALQANDQKK
+380 NIAILKALQANEQKQK
-395 VLQTQIAELEQSLAL
+395 LEIQINDYELSIQL
-410 KVLGVEKH
+410 KSDEVQKHKGTIEK
-418 QAEIEQIRNDNTL
+418 IKNDNAL
-431 MSSRL
+431 FSSSFD
-436 EIAQSVSSNIRAEIA
+436 EAQSSFSSISTDIA
-451 GLEANLK
+451 RQEANLQ
-458 NLSRTQVQAESDL
+458 NLEKLEAQSLSDL
-471 GRAQTSYQQAL
+471 ERAKASYQAAV

-498 NLLDHILEALQNL
+498 NLLDNILESLGNL
-511 GISGDPIK
+511 GSNGDSIK
-519 KKALELKESLVT
+519 SKALELKAALTS

-539 SKSMTEEYL
+539 SKSMTDEYL
-548 QRQTR
+548 QRQKR
-553 FEELLRQT
+553 LEETLLQT
-561 AEKMSQLDAELQLS
+561 AEKKSQIEKELVLFSAKKAESERSLDNYKS
-575 QEKKIQTDQ
+575 KK
-584 ELAASKEKQSE
+584 LE
-595 VNASIQKLEDSKLSV
+595 VNELIRKSEELKSASSI
-610 SRELRA
+610 ELRSL
-616 IESKV
+616 ESQK
-621 NTLKLDLRT
+621 NNLKLDLRT
-630 FEVNLDNASIILE
+630 FEVNLENASIILE
-643 KAEINLADINPSEYA
+643 KAEVKISEINPSD
-658 EFNLSNLEA
+658 FA
-667 SLSEIQTSI
+667 SLDLAKLESSLAEIQSSI

-691 SRQNH
+691 SRQNN
-696 LSKLL
+696 LTELL
-701 EQTELKKAEVDKELS
+701 EQTELKKNEADEQLAI
-716 ELVQKSATAESE
+716 LIQKSASAEGD

-739 DESIREAE
+739 DESIRETE
-747 NKKSIASL
+747 NKKSIAAL
-755 DLRGLEEKSNNRKL
+755 DLRALEEQSNNLKL
-769 DLRTFEVN
+769 DFRTFEVN

-782 QALVKAGITIAEL
+782 QALTRAGLAIGDINPE
-795 DPLEFEG
+795 EFKD
-802 MSVRDLE
+802 MDISNLE
-809 QSLAAIQAKIISL
+809 QSLAGVQAKIISL

-830 DEIAEESKRMEEL
+830 DEIAEESQRMEEL

-849 LNEAMDKLQGAIKKI
+849 LNEALEKLQGAIKKI

-885 IFPKLFGGGKAALEL
+885 IFPKLFGGGKASLEL
-900 LDGDSLNSGIA
+900 LEGDSLNSGIT
-911 LAAQPPGKKNA
+911 LTAQPPGKKNA

>member
-42 DAIRWVLGE
+42 DAVRWVLGE

-82 LLFDNSLGKL
+82 LLFDNSMGKL

-115 YSINGTSCRRKD
+115 YSINNTSCRR
-127 VQDIFL
+127 
-133 GTGLGPR
+133 
-140 SYAIIEQGMV
+140 
-150 SKIVKDVQDIFLG
+150 KDVQDIFLG

-224 QDIRDE
+224 LDIRDE
-230 INRLISR
+230 IKRLINR
-237 LQNQANAADKYKK
+237 LQNQANAAEKYKK
-250 FQVEERDL
+250 FQVEEKDL

-265 NTLSAKAQKDKLT
+265 NSLSAKAQKDKL
-278 SEVATLKNQIT
+278 SSQISSLANQIT

-294 VETHQSTIDQI
+294 VETQQSTIDQI

-310 TVLSS
+310 SVLSA
-315 FEVAQKNFYSI
+315 FEIAQKNFYSI
-326 GADIARHET
+326 GADIARYEA
-335 NLQNLNKTYAQTSE
+335 NIQNLNKTESQTKA
-349 DLTRAKES
+349 DLATAKES
-357 YSKAIEKESTFE
+357 YSRAIEKESSFDT
-369 SLNPKENELKL
+369 LNPKENELKL
-380 NIAILKALQANDQKK
+380 NIAILKALQANEQKQK
-395 VLQTQIAELEQSLAL
+395 LEIQINDLESSILL
-410 KVLGVEKH
+410 KSDEVQKH
-418 QAEIEQIRNDNTL
+418 QGTIEKIKNDHASL
-431 MSSRL
+431 SASFD
-436 EIAQSVSSNIRAEIA
+436 EAQSTFSSISTDIA
-451 GLEANLK
+451 RQEANLQ
-458 NLSRTQVQAESDL
+458 NLEKLEVQSLSDL
-471 GRAQTSYQQAL
+471 ERAKASYQAAL

-498 NLLDHILEALQNL
+498 NLLDNILESLGNL
-511 GISGDPIK
+511 GTNGDSIK
-519 KKALELKESLVT
+519 SKALELKAALTS

-539 SKSMTEEYL
+539 SKSMTDEYL
-548 QRQTR
+548 QRQNR
-553 FEELLRQT
+553 LEETLLQT
-561 AEKMSQLDAELQLS
+561 AEKKSQIEKELVLFSAKKVESEGSLDS
-575 QEKKIQTDQ
+575 YKSKK
-584 ELAASKEKQSE
+584 SE
-595 VNASIQKLEDSKLSV
+595 VNELIRKSEELKSGSSI
-610 SRELRA
+610 ELRSV
-616 IESKV
+616 ESQK
-621 NTLKLDLRT
+621 NNLKLDLRT
-630 FEVNLDNASIILE
+630 FEVNLENASIILE
-643 KAEINLADINPSEYA
+643 KAEVKISEINPSDFA
-658 EFNLSNLEA
+658 SLDLANLES
-667 SLSEIQTSI
+667 SLAEIQSSI

-691 SRQNH
+691 SRQNN
-696 LSKLL
+696 L
-701 EQTELKKAEVDKELS
+701 TELLQQTGLKKNEADKELAI
-716 ELVQKSATAESE
+716 LIQKSASAEGE

-739 DESIREAE
+739 DESIRDTE
-747 NKKSIASL
+747 NKKSIAAL
-755 DLRGLEEKSNNRKL
+755 DLRALEEQSNNLKL
-769 DLRTFEVN
+769 DFRTFEVN

-782 QALVKAGITIAEL
+782 QALTRAGLVIGDINPE
-795 DPLEFEG
+795 EFKD
-802 MSVRDLE
+802 MDISNLE
-809 QSLAAIQAKIISL
+809 QSLAGVQAKIISL

-830 DEIAEESKRMEEL
+830 DEIAEESQRMEEL

-849 LNEAMDKLQGAIKKI
+849 LNEALEKLQGAIKKI

-885 IFPKLFGGGKAALEL
+885 IFPKLFGGGKASLEL
-900 LDGDSLNSGIA
+900 LEGDSLNSGIT
-911 LAAQPPGKKNA
+911 LTAQPPGKKNA

>member
-42 DAIRWVLGE
+42 DAVRWVLGE

-82 LLFDNSLGKL
+82 LLFDNSMGKL

-115 YSINGTSCRRKD
+115 YSINNTSCRR
-127 VQDIFL
+127 
-133 GTGLGPR
+133 
-140 SYAIIEQGMV
+140 
-150 SKIVKDVQDIFLG
+150 KDVQDIFLG

-224 QDIRDE
+224 LDIRDE
-230 INRLISR
+230 IKRLINR
-237 LQNQANAADKYKK
+237 LQNQANAAEKYKK
-250 FQVEERDL
+250 FQVEEKDL

-265 NTLSAKAQKDKLT
+265 NSLSAKAQKDKL
-278 SEVATLKNQIT
+278 SSQISSLANQIT

-294 VETHQSTIDQI
+294 VETQQSTIDQI

-310 TVLSS
+310 SVLSA
-315 FEVAQKNFYSI
+315 FEIAQKNFYSI
-326 GADIARHET
+326 GADIARYEA
-335 NLQNLNKTYAQTSE
+335 NIQNLNKTESQTKA
-349 DLTRAKES
+349 DLATAKES
-357 YSKAIEKESTFE
+357 YSRAIEKESSFDT
-369 SLNPKENELKL
+369 LNPKENELKL
-380 NIAILKALQANDQKK
+380 NIAILKALQANEQKQK
-395 VLQTQIAELEQSLAL
+395 LEIQINDYESSIQL
-410 KVLGVEKH
+410 KSDEVQKH
-418 QAEIEQIRNDNTL
+418 QGTIEKIKNDNAL
-431 MSSRL
+431 FSSSFD
-436 EIAQSVSSNIRAEIA
+436 EAQSSFSSISTDIA
-451 GLEANLK
+451 RQEANLQ
-458 NLSRTQVQAESDL
+458 NLEKLEAQSLSDL
-471 GRAQTSYQQAL
+471 ERAKASYQAAV

-498 NLLDHILEALQNL
+498 NLLDNILESLGNL
-511 GISGDPIK
+511 GSNGDSIK
-519 KKALELKESLVT
+519 SKALELKAALTS

-539 SKSMTEEYL
+539 SKSMTDEYL
-548 QRQTR
+548 QRQKR
-553 FEELLRQT
+553 LEETLLQT
-561 AEKMSQLDAELQLS
+561 AEKKSQIEKELVLFSAKKAESERSLDNYKS
-575 QEKKIQTDQ
+575 KK
-584 ELAASKEKQSE
+584 LE
-595 VNASIQKLEDSKLSV
+595 VNELIRKSEELKSASSI
-610 SRELRA
+610 ELRSL
-616 IESKV
+616 ESQK
-621 NTLKLDLRT
+621 NNLKLDLRT
-630 FEVNLDNASIILE
+630 FEVNLENASIILE
-643 KAEINLADINPSEYA
+643 KAEVKISEINPSD
-658 EFNLSNLEA
+658 FA
-667 SLSEIQTSI
+667 SLDLAKLESSLAEIQSSI

-691 SRQNH
+691 SRQNN
-696 LSKLL
+696 LTELL
-701 EQTELKKAEVDKELS
+701 EQTELKKNEADEQLAI
-716 ELVQKSATAESE
+716 LIQKSASAEGD

-739 DESIREAE
+739 DESIRETE
-747 NKKSIASL
+747 NKKSIAAL
-755 DLRGLEEKSNNRKL
+755 DLRALEEQSNNLKL
-769 DLRTFEVN
+769 DFRTFEVN

-782 QALVKAGITIAEL
+782 QALTRAGLAIGDINPEEFK
-795 DPLEFEG
+795 DMDISNLEE
-802 MSVRDLE
+802 
-809 QSLAAIQAKIISL
+809 SLAGVQAKIISL

-830 DEIAEESKRMEEL
+830 DEIAEESQRMEEL

-849 LNEAMDKLQGAIKKI
+849 LNEALEKLQGAIKKI

-885 IFPKLFGGGKAALEL
+885 IFPKLFGGGKASLEL
-900 LDGDSLNSGIA
+900 LEGDSLNSGIT
-911 LAAQPPGKKNA
+911 LTAQPPGKKNA

>member
-115 YSINGTSCRRKD
+115 YSINGTSCRR
-127 VQDIFL
+127 
-133 GTGLGPR
+133 
-140 SYAIIEQGMV
+140 
-150 SKIVKDVQDIFLG
+150 KDVQDIFLG

-471 GRAQTSYQQAL
+471 GRAQASYQQAL

-548 QRQTR
+548 QRQTK

>member
-1 MQLKHIK
+1 
-8 LAGFKSFVDPTRIS
+8 
-22 FPTNMVAVVGPNG
+22 MVAVVGPNG

-42 DAIRWVLGE
+42 DAVRWVLGE

-82 LLFDNSLGKL
+82 LLFDNSMGKL

-115 YSINGTSCRRKD
+115 YSINNTSCRR
-127 VQDIFL
+127 
-133 GTGLGPR
+133 
-140 SYAIIEQGMV
+140 
-150 SKIVKDVQDIFLG
+150 KDVQDIFLG

-224 QDIRDE
+224 LDIRDE
-230 INRLISR
+230 IKRLINR
-237 LQNQANAADKYKK
+237 LQNQANAAEKYKK
-250 FQVEERDL
+250 FQVEEKDL

-265 NTLSAKAQKDKLT
+265 NSLSAKAQKDKL
-278 SEVATLKNQIT
+278 SSQISSLANQIT

-294 VETHQSTIDQI
+294 VETQQSTIDQI

-310 TVLSS
+310 SVLSA
-315 FEVAQKNFYSI
+315 FEIAQKNFYSI
-326 GADIARHET
+326 GADIARYEA
-335 NLQNLNKTYAQTSE
+335 NIQNLNKTESQTKA
-349 DLTRAKES
+349 DLATAKES
-357 YSKAIEKESTFE
+357 YSRAIEKESSFDT
-369 SLNPKENELKL
+369 LNPKENELKL
-380 NIAILKALQANDQKK
+380 NIAILKALQANEQKQK
-395 VLQTQIAELEQSLAL
+395 LEIQINDYESSIQL
-410 KVLGVEKH
+410 KSDEVQKH
-418 QAEIEQIRNDNTL
+418 QGTIEKIKNDNAL
-431 MSSRL
+431 FSSSFD
-436 EIAQSVSSNIRAEIA
+436 EAQSSFSSISTDIA
-451 GLEANLK
+451 RQEANLQ
-458 NLSRTQVQAESDL
+458 NLEKLEAQSLSDL
-471 GRAQTSYQQAL
+471 ERAKASYQAAV

-498 NLLDHILEALQNL
+498 NLLDNILESLGNL
-511 GISGDPIK
+511 GSNGDSIK
-519 KKALELKESLVT
+519 SKALELKAALTS

-539 SKSMTEEYL
+539 SKSMTDEYL
-548 QRQTR
+548 QRQKR
-553 FEELLRQT
+553 LEETLLQT
-561 AEKMSQLDAELQLS
+561 AEKKSQIEKELVLFSAKKAESERSLDNYKS
-575 QEKKIQTDQ
+575 KK
-584 ELAASKEKQSE
+584 LE
-595 VNASIQKLEDSKLSV
+595 VNELIRKSEELKSASSI
-610 SRELRA
+610 ELRSL
-616 IESKV
+616 ESQK
-621 NTLKLDLRT
+621 NNLKLDLRT
-630 FEVNLDNASIILE
+630 FEVNLENASIILE
-643 KAEINLADINPSEYA
+643 KAEVKISEINPSD
-658 EFNLSNLEA
+658 FA
-667 SLSEIQTSI
+667 SLDLAKLESSLAEIQSSI

-691 SRQNH
+691 SRQNN
-696 LSKLL
+696 LTELL
-701 EQTELKKAEVDKELS
+701 EQTELKKNEADEQLAI
-716 ELVQKSATAESE
+716 LIQKSASAEGD

-739 DESIREAE
+739 DESIRETE
-747 NKKSIASL
+747 NKKSIAAL
-755 DLRGLEEKSNNRKL
+755 DLRALEEQSNNLKL
-769 DLRTFEVN
+769 DFRTFEVN

-782 QALVKAGITIAEL
+782 QALTRAGLAIGDINPE
-795 DPLEFEG
+795 EFKD
-802 MSVRDLE
+802 MDISNLE
-809 QSLAAIQAKIISL
+809 QSLAGVQAKIISL

-830 DEIAEESKRMEEL
+830 DEIAEESQRMEEL

-849 LNEAMDKLQGAIKKI
+849 LNEALEKLQGAIKKI

-885 IFPKLFGGGKAALEL
+885 IFPKLFGGGKASLEL
-900 LDGDSLNSGIA
+900 LEGDSLNSGIT
-911 LAAQPPGKKNA
+911 LTAQPPGKKNA

>member
-42 DAIRWVLGE
+42 DAVRWVLGE

-82 LLFDNSLGKL
+82 LLFDNSMGKL

-115 YSINGTSCRRKD
+115 YSINNTSCRR
-127 VQDIFL
+127 
-133 GTGLGPR
+133 
-140 SYAIIEQGMV
+140 
-150 SKIVKDVQDIFLG
+150 KDVQDIFLG

-224 QDIRDE
+224 LDIRDE
-230 INRLISR
+230 IKRLINR
-237 LQNQANAADKYKK
+237 LQNQANAAEKYKK
-250 FQVEERDL
+250 FQVEEKDL

-265 NTLSAKAQKDKLT
+265 NSLSAKAQKDKL
-278 SEVATLKNQIT
+278 SSQISSLANQIT

-294 VETHQSTIDQI
+294 VETHQSMIDQI

-310 TVLSS
+310 SVLSA
-315 FEVAQKNFYSI
+315 FEIAQKNFYSI
-326 GADIARHET
+326 GADIARYEA
-335 NLQNLNKTYAQTSE
+335 NIQNLNKTETQTKA
-349 DLTRAKES
+349 DLATAKES
-357 YSKAIEKESTFE
+357 YSRAIEKESSFDT
-369 SLNPKENELKL
+369 LNPKENELKL
-380 NIAILKALQANDQKK
+380 NIAILKALQANEQKQK
-395 VLQTQIAELEQSLAL
+395 LEIQINDLESSILL
-410 KVLGVEKH
+410 KSDEVQKH
-418 QAEIEQIRNDNTL
+418 QGTIEKIKNDHASL
-431 MSSRL
+431 SASFD
-436 EIAQSVSSNIRAEIA
+436 EAQSTFSSISTDIA
-451 GLEANLK
+451 RQEANLQ
-458 NLSRTQVQAESDL
+458 NLEKSEAQSLSDL
-471 GRAQTSYQQAL
+471 ERAKASYQAAV

-498 NLLDHILEALQNL
+498 NLLDNILESLGNL
-511 GISGDPIK
+511 GTNGDSIK
-519 KKALELKESLVT
+519 SKALELKAALTS

-539 SKSMTEEYL
+539 SKSMTDEYL
-548 QRQTR
+548 QRQNR
-553 FEELLRQT
+553 LEETLLQT
-561 AEKMSQLDAELQLS
+561 AEKKSQIEKELVLFSAKKVESEGSLDS
-575 QEKKIQTDQ
+575 YKSKK
-584 ELAASKEKQSE
+584 SE
-595 VNASIQKLEDSKLSV
+595 VNELIRKSEELKSGSSI
-610 SRELRA
+610 ELRSL
-616 IESKV
+616 ESQK
-621 NTLKLDLRT
+621 NNLKLDLRT
-630 FEVNLDNASIILE
+630 FEVNLENASIILE
-643 KAEINLADINPSEYA
+643 KAEVKISEINPSDFA
-658 EFNLSNLEA
+658 SLDLANLES
-667 SLSEIQTSI
+667 SLAEIQSSI

-691 SRQNH
+691 SRQNN
-696 LSKLL
+696 L
-701 EQTELKKAEVDKELS
+701 TELLQQTGLKKNEADKELAI
-716 ELVQKSATAESE
+716 LIQKSASAEGE

-739 DESIREAE
+739 DESIRDTE
-747 NKKSIASL
+747 NKKSIAAL
-755 DLRGLEEKSNNRKL
+755 DLRALEEQSNNLKL
-769 DLRTFEVN
+769 DFRTFEVN

-782 QALVKAGITIAEL
+782 QALTRAGLVIGDINPE
-795 DPLEFEG
+795 EFKD
-802 MSVRDLE
+802 MDISNLE
-809 QSLAAIQAKIISL
+809 QSLAGVQAKIISL

-830 DEIAEESKRMEEL
+830 DEIAEESQRMEEL
-843 DAQLED
+843 DAQLKD
-849 LNEAMDKLQGAIKKI
+849 LNEALEKLQGAIKKI

-870 KFDESFNAVNSKIQE
+870 KFDESFHAVNSKIQE
-885 IFPKLFGGGKAALEL
+885 IFPKLFGGGRAALEL
-900 LDGDSLNSGIA
+900 LEGDSLNSGIT
-911 LAAQPPGKKNA
+911 LTAQPPGKKNA

>member
-42 DAIRWVLGE
+42 DAVRWVLGE

-82 LLFDNSLGKL
+82 LLFDNSMGKL

-115 YSINGTSCRRKD
+115 YSINNTSCRR
-127 VQDIFL
+127 
-133 GTGLGPR
+133 
-140 SYAIIEQGMV
+140 
-150 SKIVKDVQDIFLG
+150 KDVQDIFLG

-182 VSAKPEEMRTFIE
+182 VSAKPEEMRTFVE

-224 QDIRDE
+224 LDIRDE
-230 INRLISR
+230 IKRLINR
-237 LQNQANAADKYKK
+237 LQNQANAAEKYKK
-250 FQVEERDL
+250 FQVEEKDL

-265 NTLSAKAQKDKLT
+265 NSLSAKAQKDKL
-278 SEVATLKNQIT
+278 SSQISSLANQIT

-294 VETHQSTIDQI
+294 VETHQSMIDQI

-310 TVLSS
+310 SVLSA
-315 FEVAQKNFYSI
+315 FEIAQKNFYSI
-326 GADIARHET
+326 GADIARYEA
-335 NLQNLNKTYAQTSE
+335 NIQNLNKTETQTKA
-349 DLTRAKES
+349 DLATAKES
-357 YSKAIEKESTFE
+357 YSRAIEKESSFDT
-369 SLNPKENELKL
+369 LNPKENELKL
-380 NIAILKALQANDQKK
+380 NIAILKALQANEQKQK
-395 VLQTQIAELEQSLAL
+395 LEIQINDLESSILL
-410 KVLGVEKH
+410 KSDEVQKH
-418 QAEIEQIRNDNTL
+418 QGTIEKIKNDHASL
-431 MSSRL
+431 SASFD
-436 EIAQSVSSNIRAEIA
+436 EAQSTFSSISTDIA
-451 GLEANLK
+451 RQEANLQ
-458 NLSRTQVQAESDL
+458 NLEKLEAQSLSDL
-471 GRAQTSYQQAL
+471 DRAKASYQAAV

-498 NLLDHILEALQNL
+498 NLLDNILESLGNL
-511 GISGDPIK
+511 GTNGDSIK
-519 KKALELKESLVT
+519 SKALELKAALTS

-539 SKSMTEEYL
+539 SKSMTDEYL
-548 QRQTR
+548 QRQNR
-553 FEELLRQT
+553 LEETLLQT
-561 AEKMSQLDAELQLS
+561 AEKKSQIEKELVLFSAKKVESEGSLDS
-575 QEKKIQTDQ
+575 YKSKK
-584 ELAASKEKQSE
+584 SE
-595 VNASIQKLEDSKLSV
+595 VNELIRKSEELKSGSSI
-610 SRELRA
+610 ELRSL
-616 IESKV
+616 ESQK
-621 NTLKLDLRT
+621 NNLKLDLRT
-630 FEVNLDNASIILE
+630 FEVNLENASIILE
-643 KAEINLADINPSEYA
+643 KAEVKISEINPSDFA
-658 EFNLSNLEA
+658 SLDLANLES
-667 SLSEIQTSI
+667 SLAEIQSSI

-691 SRQNH
+691 SRQNN
-696 LSKLL
+696 L
-701 EQTELKKAEVDKELS
+701 TELLQQTGLKKNEADQELAI
-716 ELVQKSATAESE
+716 LIQKSASAEGE

-739 DESIREAE
+739 DESIRDNE

-755 DLRGLEEKSNNRKL
+755 DLRALEEQSNNLKL
-769 DLRTFEVN
+769 DFRTFEVN

-782 QALVKAGITIAEL
+782 QALTRAGLVIGDINPE
-795 DPLEFEG
+795 EFKD
-802 MSVRDLE
+802 MDISNLE
-809 QSLAAIQAKIISL
+809 QSLAGVQAKIISL

-830 DEIAEESKRMEEL
+830 DEIAEESQRMEEL

-849 LNEAMDKLQGAIKKI
+849 LNEALEKLQGAIKKI

-885 IFPKLFGGGKAALEL
+885 IFPKLFGGGKASLEL
-900 LDGDSLNSGIA
+900 LEGDSLNSGIT
-911 LAAQPPGKKNA
+911 LTAQPPGKKNA

>member
-115 YSINGTSCRRKD
+115 YSINGTSCRR
-127 VQDIFL
+127 
-133 GTGLGPR
+133 
-140 SYAIIEQGMV
+140 
-150 SKIVKDVQDIFLG
+150 KDVQDIFLG

-548 QRQTR
+548 QRQTK

-658 EFNLSNLEA
+658 G
-667 SLSEIQTSI
+667 
-676 SALSSINLAAPDEYL
+676 
-691 SRQNH
+691 
-696 LSKLL
+696 
-701 EQTELKKAEVDKELS
+701 
-716 ELVQKSATAESE
+716 VQP
-728 LNTIRQKQSKV
+728 KQ
-739 DESIREAE
+739 
-747 NKKSIASL
+747 
-755 DLRGLEEKSNNRKL
+755 LRGIP
-769 DLRTFEVN
+769 LR
-777 LDNAS
+777 
-782 QALVKAGITIAEL
+782 
-795 DPLEFEG
+795 
-802 MSVRDLE
+802 
-809 QSLAAIQAKIISL
+809 
-822 GAINLAAP
+822 
-830 DEIAEESKRMEEL
+830 
-843 DAQLED
+843 
-849 LNEAMDKLQGAIKKI
+849 
-864 DAESKL
+864 
-870 KFDESFNAVNSKIQE
+870 
-885 IFPKLFGGGKAALEL
+885 
-900 LDGDSLNSGIA
+900 DS
-911 LAAQPPGKKNA
+911 
-922 TISQLSGGEKAMTAL
+922 
-937 SLVFALFELNPAP
+937 
-950 FCLLDEVDAPLDDL
+950 D
-964 NATRFVAMVEEM
+964 
-976 SDRVQFIFITHN
+976 
-988 KISMEKSDHLMGVTM
+988 
-1003 QEAGVSRVVSV
+1003 
-1014 DVKEA
+1014 
-1019 LKLAAS
+1019 

>member
-42 DAIRWVLGE
+42 DAVRWVLGE

-82 LLFDNSLGKL
+82 LLFDNSMGKL

-115 YSINGTSCRRKD
+115 YSINNTSCRR
-127 VQDIFL
+127 
-133 GTGLGPR
+133 
-140 SYAIIEQGMV
+140 
-150 SKIVKDVQDIFLG
+150 KDVQDIFLG

-224 QDIRDE
+224 LDIRDE
-230 INRLISR
+230 IKRLINR
-237 LQNQANAADKYKK
+237 LQNQANAAEKYKK
-250 FQVEERDL
+250 FQVEEKDL

-265 NTLSAKAQKDKLT
+265 NSLSAKAQKDKL
-278 SEVATLKNQIT
+278 SSQISSLANQIT

-294 VETHQSTIDQI
+294 VETQQSTIDQI

-310 TVLSS
+310 SVLSA
-315 FEVAQKNFYSI
+315 FEIAQKNFYSI
-326 GADIARHET
+326 GADIARYEA
-335 NLQNLNKTYAQTSE
+335 NIQNLNKTESQTKA
-349 DLTRAKES
+349 DLATAKES
-357 YSKAIEKESTFE
+357 YSRAIEKESSFDT
-369 SLNPKENELKL
+369 LNPKENELKL
-380 NIAILKALQANDQKK
+380 NIAILKALQANEQKQK
-395 VLQTQIAELEQSLAL
+395 LEIQINDLESSILL
-410 KVLGVEKH
+410 KSDEVQKH
-418 QAEIEQIRNDNTL
+418 QGTIEKIKNDHASL
-431 MSSRL
+431 SASFD
-436 EIAQSVSSNIRAEIA
+436 EAQSTFSSISTDIA
-451 GLEANLK
+451 RQEANLQ
-458 NLSRTQVQAESDL
+458 NLEKLEAQSLSDL
-471 GRAQTSYQQAL
+471 ERAKASYQAAL

-498 NLLDHILEALQNL
+498 NLLDNILESLGNL
-511 GISGDPIK
+511 GSNGDSIK
-519 KKALELKESLVT
+519 SKALELKAALTS

-539 SKSMTEEYL
+539 SKSMTDEYL
-548 QRQTR
+548 QRQNR
-553 FEELLRQT
+553 LEETLLQT
-561 AEKMSQLDAELQLS
+561 AEKKSQIEKELVLFSAKKVESEGSLDS
-575 QEKKIQTDQ
+575 YKSKK
-584 ELAASKEKQSE
+584 SE
-595 VNASIQKLEDSKLSV
+595 VNELIRKSEELKSGSSI
-610 SRELRA
+610 ELRSL
-616 IESKV
+616 ESQK
-621 NTLKLDLRT
+621 NNLKLDLRT
-630 FEVNLDNASIILE
+630 FEVNLENASIILE
-643 KAEINLADINPSEYA
+643 KAEVKISEINPSDFA
-658 EFNLSNLEA
+658 SLDLANLES
-667 SLSEIQTSI
+667 SLAEIQSSI

-691 SRQNH
+691 SRQNN
-696 LSKLL
+696 LTELL
-701 EQTELKKAEVDKELS
+701 QQTELKKNEADQELAI
-716 ELVQKSATAESE
+716 LIQKSASAEGE

-739 DESIREAE
+739 DESIRETE
-747 NKKSIASL
+747 NKKSIAAL
-755 DLRGLEEKSNNRKL
+755 DLRALEEQSNNLKL
-769 DLRTFEVN
+769 DFRTFEVN

-782 QALVKAGITIAEL
+782 QALTRAGIAIGDINPE
-795 DPLEFEG
+795 EFKD
-802 MSVRDLE
+802 MDISNLE
-809 QSLAAIQAKIISL
+809 QSLAGVQAKIISL

-830 DEIAEESKRMEEL
+830 DEIAEESQRMEEL
-843 DAQLED
+843 NAQLED
-849 LNEAMDKLQGAIKKI
+849 LNEALEKLQGAIKKI

-885 IFPKLFGGGKAALEL
+885 IFPKLFGGGKASLEL
-900 LDGDSLNSGIA
+900 LEGDSLNSGIT
-911 LAAQPPGKKNA
+911 LTAQPPGKKNA

>member
-42 DAIRWVLGE
+42 DAVRWVLGE

-82 LLFDNSLGKL
+82 LLFDNSMGKL

-115 YSINGTSCRRKD
+115 YSINNTSCRR
-127 VQDIFL
+127 
-133 GTGLGPR
+133 
-140 SYAIIEQGMV
+140 
-150 SKIVKDVQDIFLG
+150 KDVQDIFLG

-224 QDIRDE
+224 LDIRDE
-230 INRLISR
+230 IKRLINR
-237 LQNQANAADKYKK
+237 LQNQANAAEKYKK

-265 NTLSAKAQKDKLT
+265 NSLSAKAQKDKL
-278 SEVATLKNQIT
+278 SSQISSLANQIT

-294 VETHQSTIDQI
+294 VETQQSTIDQI

-310 TVLSS
+310 SVLSA
-315 FEVAQKNFYSI
+315 FEIAQKNFYSI
-326 GADIARHET
+326 GADIARYEA
-335 NLQNLNKTYAQTSE
+335 NIQNLNKTESQTKA
-349 DLTRAKES
+349 DLATAKES
-357 YSKAIEKESTFE
+357 YSRAIEKESSFDT
-369 SLNPKENELKL
+369 LNPKENELKL
-380 NIAILKALQANDQKK
+380 NIAILKALQANEQKQK
-395 VLQTQIAELEQSLAL
+395 LEIQINDLESSILL
-410 KVLGVEKH
+410 KSDEVQKH
-418 QAEIEQIRNDNTL
+418 QGTIEKIKNDHASL
-431 MSSRL
+431 SASFD
-436 EIAQSVSSNIRAEIA
+436 EAQSTFSSISTDIA
-451 GLEANLK
+451 RQEANLQ
-458 NLSRTQVQAESDL
+458 NLEKLEAQSLSDL
-471 GRAQTSYQQAL
+471 ERAKASYQAAL

-498 NLLDHILEALQNL
+498 NLLDNILESLGNL
-511 GISGDPIK
+511 GSNGDSIK
-519 KKALELKESLVT
+519 SKALELKAALTS

-539 SKSMTEEYL
+539 SKSMTDEYL
-548 QRQTR
+548 QRQNR
-553 FEELLRQT
+553 LEETLLQT
-561 AEKMSQLDAELQLS
+561 AEKKSQIEKELVLFSAKKVESEGSLDS
-575 QEKKIQTDQ
+575 YKSKK
-584 ELAASKEKQSE
+584 SE
-595 VNASIQKLEDSKLSV
+595 VNELIRKSEELKSGSSI
-610 SRELRA
+610 ELRSL
-616 IESKV
+616 ESQK
-621 NTLKLDLRT
+621 NNLKLDLRT
-630 FEVNLDNASIILE
+630 FEVNLENASIILE
-643 KAEINLADINPSEYA
+643 KAEVKISEINPSDFA
-658 EFNLSNLEA
+658 SLDLANLES
-667 SLSEIQTSI
+667 SLAEIQSSI

-691 SRQNH
+691 SRQNN
-696 LSKLL
+696 LTELL
-701 EQTELKKAEVDKELS
+701 QQTELKKNEADQELAI
-716 ELVQKSATAESE
+716 LIQKSASAEGE

-739 DESIREAE
+739 DESIRETE
-747 NKKSIASL
+747 NKKSIAAL
-755 DLRGLEEKSNNRKL
+755 DLRALEEQSNNLKL
-769 DLRTFEVN
+769 DFRTFEVN

-782 QALVKAGITIAEL
+782 QALTRAGIAIGDINPE
-795 DPLEFEG
+795 EFKG
-802 MSVRDLE
+802 MDISNLE
-809 QSLAAIQAKIISL
+809 QSLAGVQAKIISL

-830 DEIAEESKRMEEL
+830 DEIAEESQRMEEL
-843 DAQLED
+843 NAQLED
-849 LNEAMDKLQGAIKKI
+849 LNEALEKLQGAIKKI

-885 IFPKLFGGGKAALEL
+885 IFPKLFGGGKASLEL
-900 LDGDSLNSGIA
+900 LEGDSLNSGIT
-911 LAAQPPGKKNA
+911 LTAQPPGKKNA

>member
-42 DAIRWVLGE
+42 DAVRWVLGE

-82 LLFDNSLGKL
+82 LLFDNSMGKL

-115 YSINGTSCRRKD
+115 YSINNTSCRR
-127 VQDIFL
+127 
-133 GTGLGPR
+133 
-140 SYAIIEQGMV
+140 
-150 SKIVKDVQDIFLG
+150 KDVQDIFLG

-224 QDIRDE
+224 LDIRDE
-230 INRLISR
+230 IKRLINR
-237 LQNQANAADKYKK
+237 LQNQANAAEKYKK
-250 FQVEERDL
+250 FQVEEKDL

-265 NTLSAKAQKDKLT
+265 NSLSAKAQKDKL
-278 SEVATLKNQIT
+278 SSQISSLANQIT

-294 VETHQSTIDQI
+294 VETHQSMIDQI

-310 TVLSS
+310 SVLSA
-315 FEVAQKNFYSI
+315 FEIAQKNFYSI
-326 GADIARHET
+326 GADIARYEA
-335 NLQNLNKTYAQTSE
+335 NIQNLNKTETQTKA
-349 DLTRAKES
+349 DLATAKES
-357 YSKAIEKESTFE
+357 YSRAIEKESSFDT
-369 SLNPKENELKL
+369 LNPKENELKL
-380 NIAILKALQANDQKK
+380 NIAILKALQANEQKQK
-395 VLQTQIAELEQSLAL
+395 LEIQINDLESSILL
-410 KVLGVEKH
+410 KSDEVQKH
-418 QAEIEQIRNDNTL
+418 QGTIEKIKNDHASL
-431 MSSRL
+431 SASFD
-436 EIAQSVSSNIRAEIA
+436 EAQSTFSSISTDIA
-451 GLEANLK
+451 RQEANLQ
-458 NLSRTQVQAESDL
+458 NLEKLEAQSLSDL
-471 GRAQTSYQQAL
+471 DRAKASYQAAL

-498 NLLDHILEALQNL
+498 NLLDNILESLGNL
-511 GISGDPIK
+511 GTNGNSIK
-519 KKALELKESLVT
+519 SKALELKAALTS

-539 SKSMTEEYL
+539 SKSMTDEYL
-548 QRQTR
+548 QRQNR
-553 FEELLRQT
+553 LEETLLQT
-561 AEKMSQLDAELQLS
+561 AEKKSQIEKELVLFSAKKVESEGSLDS
-575 QEKKIQTDQ
+575 YKSKK
-584 ELAASKEKQSE
+584 SE
-595 VNASIQKLEDSKLSV
+595 VNELIRKSEELKSGSSI
-610 SRELRA
+610 ELRSL
-616 IESKV
+616 ESQK
-621 NTLKLDLRT
+621 NNLKLDLRT
-630 FEVNLDNASIILE
+630 FEVNLENASIILE
-643 KAEINLADINPSEYA
+643 KAEVKISEINPSDFA
-658 EFNLSNLEA
+658 SLDLANLES
-667 SLSEIQTSI
+667 SLAEIQSSI

-691 SRQNH
+691 SRQNN
-696 LSKLL
+696 L
-701 EQTELKKAEVDKELS
+701 TELLQQTGLKKNEADKELAI
-716 ELVQKSATAESE
+716 LIQKSASAEGE

-739 DESIREAE
+739 DESIRDTE
-747 NKKSIASL
+747 NKKSIAAL
-755 DLRGLEEKSNNRKL
+755 DLRALEEQSNNLKL
-769 DLRTFEVN
+769 DFRTFEVN

-782 QALVKAGITIAEL
+782 QALTRAGLVIGDINPE
-795 DPLEFEG
+795 EFKD
-802 MSVRDLE
+802 MDISNLE
-809 QSLAAIQAKIISL
+809 QSLAGVQAKIISL

-830 DEIAEESKRMEEL
+830 DEIAEESQRMEEL

-849 LNEAMDKLQGAIKKI
+849 LNEALEKLQGAIKKI

-885 IFPKLFGGGKAALEL
+885 IFPKLFGGGKASLEL
-900 LDGDSLNSGIA
+900 LEGDSLNSGIT
-911 LAAQPPGKKNA
+911 LTAQPPGKKNA

-964 NATRFVAMVEEM
+964 NATRFVTMVEEM

>member
-42 DAIRWVLGE
+42 DAVRWVLGE

-82 LLFDNSLGKL
+82 LLFDNSMGKL

-115 YSINGTSCRRKD
+115 YSINNTSCRR
-127 VQDIFL
+127 
-133 GTGLGPR
+133 
-140 SYAIIEQGMV
+140 
-150 SKIVKDVQDIFLG
+150 KDVQDIFLG

-224 QDIRDE
+224 LDIRDE
-230 INRLISR
+230 IKRLINR
-237 LQNQANAADKYKK
+237 LQNQANAAEKYKK
-250 FQVEERDL
+250 FQVEEKDL

-265 NTLSAKAQKDKLT
+265 NSLSAKAQKDKL
-278 SEVATLKNQIT
+278 SSQISSLANQIT

-294 VETHQSTIDQI
+294 VETQQSTIDQI

-310 TVLSS
+310 SVLSA
-315 FEVAQKNFYSI
+315 FEIAQKNFYSI
-326 GADIARHET
+326 GADIARYEA
-335 NLQNLNKTYAQTSE
+335 NIQNLNKTESQTKA
-349 DLTRAKES
+349 DLANAKES
-357 YSKAIEKESTFE
+357 YSRAIEKESSFDT
-369 SLNPKENELKL
+369 LNPKENELKL
-380 NIAILKALQANDQKK
+380 NIAILKALQANEQKQK
-395 VLQTQIAELEQSLAL
+395 LEIQINDYESSIQL
-410 KVLGVEKH
+410 KSDEVQKH
-418 QAEIEQIRNDNTL
+418 QGTIEKIKNDNAL
-431 MSSRL
+431 FSSSFD
-436 EIAQSVSSNIRAEIA
+436 EAQSSFSSISTDIA
-451 GLEANLK
+451 RQEANLQ
-458 NLSRTQVQAESDL
+458 NLEKLEAQSLSDL
-471 GRAQTSYQQAL
+471 ERAKVSYQAAV

-498 NLLDHILEALQNL
+498 NLLDNILESLGNL
-511 GISGDPIK
+511 GSNGDSIK
-519 KKALELKESLVT
+519 SKALELKAALTS

-539 SKSMTEEYL
+539 SKSMTDEYL
-548 QRQTR
+548 QRQKR
-553 FEELLRQT
+553 LEETLLQT
-561 AEKMSQLDAELQLS
+561 AEKKSQIEKELVLFSAKKAESERSLDNYKS
-575 QEKKIQTDQ
+575 KK
-584 ELAASKEKQSE
+584 LE
-595 VNASIQKLEDSKLSV
+595 VNELIRKSEELKSASSI
-610 SRELRA
+610 ELRSL
-616 IESKV
+616 ESQK
-621 NTLKLDLRT
+621 NNLKLDLRT
-630 FEVNLDNASIILE
+630 FEVNLENASIILE
-643 KAEINLADINPSEYA
+643 KAEVKISEVNPSD
-658 EFNLSNLEA
+658 FA
-667 SLSEIQTSI
+667 SLDLAKLESSLAEIQSSI

-691 SRQNH
+691 SRQNN
-696 LSKLL
+696 LTELL
-701 EQTELKKAEVDKELS
+701 EQTELKKNEADEQLAI
-716 ELVQKSATAESE
+716 LIQKSASAEGD

-739 DESIREAE
+739 DESIRETE
-747 NKKSIASL
+747 NKKSIAAL
-755 DLRGLEEKSNNRKL
+755 DLRALEEQSNNLKL
-769 DLRTFEVN
+769 DFRTFEVN

-782 QALVKAGITIAEL
+782 QALTRAGLAIGDINPE
-795 DPLEFEG
+795 EFKD
-802 MSVRDLE
+802 MDISNLE
-809 QSLAAIQAKIISL
+809 QSLAGVQAKIISL

-830 DEIAEESKRMEEL
+830 DEIAEESQRMEEL

-849 LNEAMDKLQGAIKKI
+849 LNEALEKLQGAIKKI

-885 IFPKLFGGGKAALEL
+885 IFPKLFGGGKASLEL
-900 LDGDSLNSGIA
+900 LEGDSLNSGIT
-911 LAAQPPGKKNA
+911 LTAQPPGKKNA

>member
-42 DAIRWVLGE
+42 DAVRWVLGE

-82 LLFDNSLGKL
+82 LLFDNSMGKL

-115 YSINGTSCRRKD
+115 YSINNTSCRR
-127 VQDIFL
+127 
-133 GTGLGPR
+133 
-140 SYAIIEQGMV
+140 
-150 SKIVKDVQDIFLG
+150 KDVQDIFLG

-224 QDIRDE
+224 LDIRDE
-230 INRLISR
+230 IKRLINR
-237 LQNQANAADKYKK
+237 LQNQANAAEKYKK
-250 FQVEERDL
+250 FQVEEKDL

-265 NTLSAKAQKDKLT
+265 NSLSAKAQKDKL
-278 SEVATLKNQIT
+278 SSQISSLANQIT

-294 VETHQSTIDQI
+294 VETQQSTIDQI

-310 TVLSS
+310 SVLSA
-315 FEVAQKNFYSI
+315 FEIAQKNFYSI
-326 GADIARHET
+326 GADIARYEA
-335 NLQNLNKTYAQTSE
+335 NIQNLNKTESQTKA
-349 DLTRAKES
+349 DLATAKES
-357 YSKAIEKESTFE
+357 YSRAIEKESSFDT
-369 SLNPKENELKL
+369 LNPKENELKL
-380 NIAILKALQANDQKK
+380 NIAILKALQANEQKHK
-395 VLQTQIAELEQSLAL
+395 LEIQINDHESSIQIKSDEVQ
-410 KVLGVEKH
+410 KH
-418 QAEIEQIRNDNTL
+418 QGTIEKIKNDNAL
-431 MSSRL
+431 LSAGL
-436 EIAQSVSSNIRAEIA
+436 DEAQSSFSSISTDIA
-451 GLEANLK
+451 RQEANLQ
-458 NLSRTQVQAESDL
+458 NLEKLEAQSLSDL
-471 GRAQTSYQQAL
+471 ERAKASYQAAV

-498 NLLDHILEALQNL
+498 NLLDNILESLGNL
-511 GISGDPIK
+511 GSNGDSIK
-519 KKALELKESLVT
+519 SKALELKAALTS

-539 SKSMTEEYL
+539 SKSMTDEYL
-548 QRQTR
+548 QRQKR
-553 FEELLRQT
+553 LEETLLQT
-561 AEKMSQLDAELQLS
+561 AEKKSQIEKELVLFSAKKAESERSLDNYKS
-575 QEKKIQTDQ
+575 KK
-584 ELAASKEKQSE
+584 LE
-595 VNASIQKLEDSKLSV
+595 VNELIRKSEELKSASSI
-610 SRELRA
+610 ELRSL
-616 IESKV
+616 ESQK
-621 NTLKLDLRT
+621 NNLKLDLRT
-630 FEVNLDNASIILE
+630 FEVNLENASIILE
-643 KAEINLADINPSEYA
+643 KAEVKISEINPSD
-658 EFNLSNLEA
+658 FA
-667 SLSEIQTSI
+667 SLDLAKLESSLAEIQSSI

-691 SRQNH
+691 SRQNN
-696 LSKLL
+696 LTELL
-701 EQTELKKAEVDKELS
+701 EQTELKKNEADEQLAI
-716 ELVQKSATAESE
+716 LIQKSASAEGD

-739 DESIREAE
+739 DESIRETE
-747 NKKSIASL
+747 NKKSIAAL
-755 DLRGLEEKSNNRKL
+755 DLRALEEQSNNLKL
-769 DLRTFEVN
+769 DFRTFEVN

-782 QALVKAGITIAEL
+782 QALTRAGLAIGDINPEEFK
-795 DPLEFEG
+795 DMDISNLEE
-802 MSVRDLE
+802 
-809 QSLAAIQAKIISL
+809 SLAGVQAKIISL

-830 DEIAEESKRMEEL
+830 DEIAEESQRMEEL

-849 LNEAMDKLQGAIKKI
+849 LNEALEKLQGAIKKI

-885 IFPKLFGGGKAALEL
+885 IFPKLFGGGKASLEL
-900 LDGDSLNSGIA
+900 LEGDSLNSGIT
-911 LAAQPPGKKNA
+911 LTAQPPGKKNA

>member
-42 DAIRWVLGE
+42 DAVRWVLGE

-82 LLFDNSLGKL
+82 LLFDNSMGKL

-115 YSINGTSCRRKD
+115 YSINSTSCRR
-127 VQDIFL
+127 
-133 GTGLGPR
+133 
-140 SYAIIEQGMV
+140 
-150 SKIVKDVQDIFLG
+150 KDVQDIFLG

-224 QDIRDE
+224 LDIRDE
-230 INRLISR
+230 IKRLINR
-237 LQNQANAADKYKK
+237 LQNQANAAEKYKK
-250 FQVEERDL
+250 FQVEEKDL

-265 NTLSAKAQKDKLT
+265 NSLSAKAQKDKL
-278 SEVATLKNQIT
+278 SSQISSLANQIT

-294 VETHQSTIDQI
+294 VETQQSTIDQI

-310 TVLSS
+310 SVLSA
-315 FEVAQKNFYSI
+315 FEIAQKNFYSI
-326 GADIARHET
+326 GADIARYEA
-335 NLQNLNKTYAQTSE
+335 NIQNLKKTESQTKA
-349 DLTRAKES
+349 DLATAKES
-357 YSKAIEKESTFE
+357 YSRAIEKESSFDT
-369 SLNPKENELKL
+369 LNPKENELKL
-380 NIAILKALQANDQKK
+380 NIAILKALQANEQKQK
-395 VLQTQIAELEQSLAL
+395 LEIQINDYESSIQL
-410 KVLGVEKH
+410 KSDEVQKHKGTIEK
-418 QAEIEQIRNDNTL
+418 IKNDNAL
-431 MSSRL
+431 FSSSFD
-436 EIAQSVSSNIRAEIA
+436 EAQSSFSSISTDIA
-451 GLEANLK
+451 RQEANLQ
-458 NLSRTQVQAESDL
+458 NLEKLEAQSLSDL
-471 GRAQTSYQQAL
+471 ERAKVSYQAAV

-498 NLLDHILEALQNL
+498 NLLDNILESLGNL
-511 GISGDPIK
+511 GSNGDSIK
-519 KKALELKESLVT
+519 SKALELKAALTS

-539 SKSMTEEYL
+539 SKSMTDEYL
-548 QRQTR
+548 QRQKRLEETLLQAAEKKSQIEKELVLFSAKKAESER
-553 FEELLRQT
+553 SLDNYKSKKLEVNELIRKSEEL
-561 AEKMSQLDAELQLS
+561 KS
-575 QEKKIQTDQ
+575 
-584 ELAASKEKQSE
+584 AS
-595 VNASIQKLEDSKLSV
+595 SI
-610 SRELRA
+610 ELRSL
-616 IESKV
+616 ESQK
-621 NTLKLDLRT
+621 NNLKLDLRT
-630 FEVNLDNASIILE
+630 FEVNLENASIILE
-643 KAEINLADINPSEYA
+643 KAEVKISEINPSD
-658 EFNLSNLEA
+658 FA
-667 SLSEIQTSI
+667 SLDLAKLESSLAEIQSSI

-691 SRQNH
+691 SRQNN
-696 LSKLL
+696 LTELL
-701 EQTELKKAEVDKELS
+701 EQTELKKNEADEQLAI
-716 ELVQKSATAESE
+716 LIQKSASAEGD

-739 DESIREAE
+739 DESIRETE
-747 NKKSIASL
+747 NKKSIAAL
-755 DLRGLEEKSNNRKL
+755 DLRALEEQSNNLKL
-769 DLRTFEVN
+769 DFRTFEVN

-782 QALVKAGITIAEL
+782 QALTRAGLAIGDINPE
-795 DPLEFEG
+795 EFKD
-802 MSVRDLE
+802 MDISNLE
-809 QSLAAIQAKIISL
+809 QSLAGVQAKIISL

-830 DEIAEESKRMEEL
+830 DEIAEESQRMEEL

-849 LNEAMDKLQGAIKKI
+849 LNEALEKLQGAIKKI

-885 IFPKLFGGGKAALEL
+885 IFPKLFGGGKASLEL
-900 LDGDSLNSGIA
+900 LEGDSLNSGIT
-911 LAAQPPGKKNA
+911 LTAQPPGKKNA

>member
-1 MQLKHIK
+1 
-8 LAGFKSFVDPTRIS
+8 
-22 FPTNMVAVVGPNG
+22 MVAVVGPNG

-115 YSINGTSCRRKD
+115 YSINGTSCRR
-127 VQDIFL
+127 
-133 GTGLGPR
+133 
-140 SYAIIEQGMV
+140 
-150 SKIVKDVQDIFLG
+150 KDVQDIFLG

-548 QRQTR
+548 QRQTK